1 VLNVC
6 VQWGVTNADTRI
18 ATPSSC
24 WKPMSLRFIHSADWQ
39 LGARFTQFGGKAE
52 LLRNARLQTWETALR
67 KGDEF
72 GVDAFLIAGDL
83 FEDSQVD
90 DTLVRAA
97 LSLCAKHPKLRVFIL
112 PGNHDPATGP
122 GSVWERNEF
131 TTLPKNVVVLKEPGV
146 HELAGGFLIA
156 APLKQKVSTHDP
168 SLKIAELAR
177 DLPADKIQVGIT
189 HGAIAIPGK
198 HKPNDFPIALDAAS
212 RAGVD
217 YLAVGHWHNWQTY
230 DNDRLLMPGTPE
242 PDSFDQENSGSVA
255 LVEISNRGALPKIN
269 RVPVATLTW
278 QSLKFDFVNVEAG
291 KKALQQ
297 RLDDMRPSGAKT
309 VLRVTLHGSASPQVL
324 HEITKLLQPLFD
336 SFLAAQMIDG
346 TTVAFTAGELE
357 VLQREHPLLAQT
369 IADLF
374 QVEHLATNTPL
385 PAGIGASEAL
395 SLAAAQ
401 ELTGSAKIELTQL
414 DTEFFKFAHQLLSQ
428 KLQEVGP

>member
-1 VLNVC
+1 
-6 VQWGVTNADTRI
+6 
-18 ATPSSC
+18 
-24 WKPMSLRFIHSADWQ
+24 MSLRFIHSADWQ
-39 LGARFTQFGGKAE
+39 LGARFTQFGAKAE
-52 LLRNARLQTWETALR
+52 LLRNARLQTCETAFR

-90 DTLVRAA
+90 DTLVRSA
-97 LSLCAKHPKLRVFIL
+97 LSLFAKHPKLPVFIL

-122 GSVWERNEF
+122 GSVWERDEF

-146 HELAGGFLIA
+146 HKLAGGFLIA

-177 DLPADKIQVGIT
+177 DLPEDRIQVGIT

-198 HKPNDFPIALDAAS
+198 HQANDFPIALDAAS

-255 LVEISNRGALPKIN
+255 LVEISNRGASPKIN
-269 RVPVATLTW
+269 RVPIATLAW
-278 QSLKFDFVNVEAG
+278 QSLAFDFLDAEAG
-291 KKALQQ
+291 KQALQQ
-297 RLDDMRPSGAKT
+297 HLDDMRPSAVKT
-309 VLRVTLHGSASPQVL
+309 VLRVTLRGSASPQAL
-324 HEITKLLQPLFD
+324 HEITNWLRPRLD
-336 SFLAAQMIDG
+336 SFLAAQMIDE
-346 TTVAFTAGELE
+346 TTVAFTPGEQE

-369 IADLF
+369 IADLL
-374 QVEHLATNTPL
+374 QIEHLATNAPL
-385 PAGIGASEAL
+385 PAGIAASEVL

-401 ELTGSAKIELTQL
+401 ELAGSAKIELTQL
-414 DTEFFKFAHQLLSQ
+414 DADFFKLAHQLLSQ
-428 KLQEVGP
+428 KLQEVGR